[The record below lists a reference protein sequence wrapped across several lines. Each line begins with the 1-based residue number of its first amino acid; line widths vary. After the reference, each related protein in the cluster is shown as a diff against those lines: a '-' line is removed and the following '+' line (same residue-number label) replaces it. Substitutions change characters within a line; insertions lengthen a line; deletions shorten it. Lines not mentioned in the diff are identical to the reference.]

1 MEQPW
6 RDVLEEARRYPSPH
20 NSQPITVR
28 VTGERTADV
37 FYDLDLGLPAESF
50 GIPFAHVC
58 AGAFLHSLAVVAA
71 GHGWRVEEDLRLSAM
86 DFDGEDRRHPIGSVR
101 LVPQE
106 ADDEAL
112 ADHEAFLRRRTSRRP
127 YDGRVVPADVLDGV
141 GRIASDAGH
150 ELGVTAEAD
159 AVRDLVRIN
168 QATLFDDLRNDAVH
182 AEILHWLRFSKAEA
196 AAKGD
201 GLSAETM
208 LMPGG
213 VLKFAMSHRG
223 LWEAPVIGRL
233 IKAVYLRTMRG
244 VPQLAWLTGP
254 FADESDHLEAGR
266 TFLKAWLH
274 LERHGVVLHP
284 LGTVITNPRS
294 HAALVERLGIAEM
307 DGRMTWMLVRIGYS
321 ARPPLAHRRAVGSL
335 VLP

>member
-20 NSQPITVR
+20 NSQPIKVR

-71 GHGWRVEEDLRLSAM
+71 GHGWSVEEDLRLTPM
-86 DFDGEDRRHPIGSVR
+86 DFDGEDRQHLVGSVR
-101 LVPQE
+101 LVPRESDGE
-106 ADDEAL
+106 AR
-112 ADHEAFLRRRTSRRP
+112 ADHEAYLRRRTSRRP

-141 GRIASDAGH
+141 ASLAREAGH
-150 ELGVTAEAD
+150 ELGVTADPED
-159 AVRDLVRIN
+159 VRDLVRIN

-182 AEILHWLRFSKAEA
+182 TEILHWLRFSKDEA
-196 AAKGD
+196 AEKAD

-213 VLKFAMSHRG
+213 VLRFAMSHRG

-233 IKAVYLRTMRG
+233 IKFVYLRTMRG

-254 FADESDHLEAGR
+254 FADERDHLEAGR
-266 TFLKAWLH
+266 TFMRAWLH
-274 LERHGVVLHP
+274 LERNGVVLHP

-294 HAALVERLGIAEM
+294 HAALVERLGIDET
-307 DGRMTWMLVRIGYS
+307 DGRMTWMLVRLGYS
-321 ARPPLAHRRAVGSL
+321 ERPPLAHRRDVDSL